1 MPESRLMQ
9 VAIGN
14 AAQCIPTSSVQLRI
28 RRLRLAALAR
38 DTGLHWRA
46 QRDMKRDISD
56 LQ

>member
-1 MPESRLMQ
+1 MQ

-56 LQ
+56 VQ